1 MSERKNDMKH
11 VRVADMEAGAEIKQF
26 FLLQQKEVR
35 STRKGDPYW
44 DVTLADASG
53 SIKGKV
59 WSDALARCQE
69 NVDAGDIVGL
79 QGTVQKY
86 QDEMQLTVKYLAN
99 VEHIRSLGGDVSGL
113 DMALLLPQ
121 SPFDIGEMW
130 DELLETVNREIKHEG
145 MKELVFFIL
154 QGHEDGFK
162 KAPAAQLYHHSYL
175 GGLLEHT
182 LTLLKSAMAWHD
194 WEGKGNR
201 DLLAA
206 GAVLHDVGK
215 ILEIEGVGVY
225 EKSVEGRLLG
235 HLIQG
240 RDLLRDAAR
249 EKNFSDT
256 NLLVQLEHIIL
267 SHHGTLEF
275 GSPVLP
281 QTREAFI
288 IHSLDDLNA
297 KLKMIDDQIEK
308 HSQPEGFTKYHR
320 VLKRKLFVG

>member
-1 MSERKNDMKH
+1 MSEKGNDMTH
-11 VRVADMEAGAEIKQF
+11 VRVADMEAGAEIRQF
-26 FLLQQKEVR
+26 FLLQQKDVR

-53 SIKGKV
+53 VIKGKV
-59 WSDALARCQE
+59 WSDALPRCQE
-69 NVDAGDIVGL
+69 DVEPGDIVGL
-79 QGTVQKY
+79 QGVVQTY
-86 QDEMQLTVKYLAN
+86 QDEMQLAVKYLAS
-99 VEHIRSLGGDVSGL
+99 VEHIRVMGGDVSGL

-121 SPFDIGEMW
+121 SPFEIDEMW
-130 DELLETVNREIKHEG
+130 EELLETVSREIGHEG
-145 MKELVFFIL
+145 LRELVVSIL
-154 QGHEDGFK
+154 RDHEEGFR

-175 GGLLEHT
+175 GGLLEHS

-215 ILEIEGVGVY
+215 ILEIEGMGVY
-225 EKSVEGRLLG
+225 EKSVEGHLLG

-240 RDLLRDAAR
+240 RDLLREAAR
-249 EKNFSDT
+249 EKNFSDSG
-256 NLLVQLEHIIL
+256 LLVQLEHIIL
-267 SHHGTLEF
+267 SHHGALEF

-288 IHSLDDLNA
+288 IHNLDDLNA

-308 HSQPEGFTKYHR
+308 HAQPEGFTDYHR